1 MNIRRCSFPFGF
13 SKGTDFQTGVKNT
26 LSLVAKPVF
35 NIPSSSC
42 FRGQSWFGEMAQ
54 DWRPSVAS
62 AALSPELKTSRTT
75 GHSQPDQLNQ
85 AWWRDWKTGLVQPT
99 NWLGCSS
106 RTPGVLSAWE
116 QYLEESLALPM
127 EAWGKGKETGRKD
140 EVQGLPAGTMW
151 AALKQGSPSSPL
163 PHPHHATVC
172 SRLLQTAALGRPQ
185 GQESHNNACTSS
197 SVGLADWR
205 GREEQAFGRACEE
218 PDFLMHS
225 INACITWGSPETQN
239 Q

>member
-1 MNIRRCSFPFGF
+1 
-13 SKGTDFQTGVKNT
+13 
-26 LSLVAKPVF
+26 
-35 NIPSSSC
+35 
-42 FRGQSWFGEMAQ
+42 MAQ

-75 GHSQPDQLNQ
+75 GHSQPDQLHQ
-85 AWWRDWKTGLVQPT
+85 AWWRDWKAGLGQPT
-99 NWLGCSS
+99 NWLRRSS
-106 RTPGVLSAWE
+106 RTPGVLSASE
-116 QYLEESLALPM
+116 QHLEESLALPT
-127 EAWGKGKETGRKD
+127 EPRGKGKETGRED
-140 EVQGLPAGTMW
+140 EVQGLPAGTTQ
-151 AALKQGSPSSPL
+151 AVLKQASPSSPL

-172 SRLLQTAALGRPQ
+172 SLQTAAPGRPQ
-185 GQESHNNACTSS
+185 GRGNHDSACTSS